1 MLDVNKINMIKNI
14 IDLLNT
20 SDWYVGDED
29 IDIAK
34 GKYEAPKSLK
44 QLITSVKRN
53 TYKGNGKRN

>member
-1 MLDVNKINMIKNI
+1 MIKNI

-34 GKYEAPKSLK
+34 GKHQAPKSLK
-44 QLITSVKRN
+44 EMKTSIKRN
-53 TYKGNGKRN
+53 TYKVKQDGRD

>member
-1 MLDVNKINMIKNI
+1 MIKNI

-44 QLITSVKRN
+44 QQITSVKRN
-53 TYKGNGKRN
+53 TYKGNGRN

>member
-53 TYKGNGKRN
+53 TYKGNGRN